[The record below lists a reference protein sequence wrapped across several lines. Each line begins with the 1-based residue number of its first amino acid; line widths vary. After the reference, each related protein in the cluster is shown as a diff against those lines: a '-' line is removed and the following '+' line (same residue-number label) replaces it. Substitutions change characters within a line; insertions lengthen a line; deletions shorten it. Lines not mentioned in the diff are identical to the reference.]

1 MKKLMVYFLV
11 TTILLAATPVASAET
26 PPTSTDHDKAV
37 TGTILSVNY
46 ASGDMLLCQDGG
58 ALLTFYGLER
68 RRLRD
73 IGAGDRVAITLREN
87 RKVVAIERI
96 DL

>member
-1 MKKLMVYFLV
+1 MVYFLM
-11 TTILLAATPVASAET
+11 TTMLLAAMPAASAET
-26 PPTSTDHDKAV
+26 PPAISDHGEAI

-46 ASGDMLLCQDGG
+46 ASGDMLLYQDGG
-58 ALLTFYGLER
+58 AILTFYGLER

-87 RKVVAIERI
+87 HKVVAIERI